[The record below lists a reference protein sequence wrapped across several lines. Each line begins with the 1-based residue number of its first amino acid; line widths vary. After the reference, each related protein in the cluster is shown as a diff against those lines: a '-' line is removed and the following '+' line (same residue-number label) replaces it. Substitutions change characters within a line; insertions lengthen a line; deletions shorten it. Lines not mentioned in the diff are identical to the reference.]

1 MLTNDSI
8 LKRIKEIM
16 ESKRI
21 TPTMIS
27 ERTGILPGTLSRY
40 LNGKAN
46 LPLKLISPLAHALGV
61 KPSHLLGLDENTIG
75 ETVSIPMLG
84 EIACGT
90 PLFADSNVIEYV
102 TLSSDMLSDKKEEYF
117 FLQAHGNSM
126 SPTIKNGAKVLI
138 HSQSTVDEGEIAAVL
153 LLDSNEATLK
163 RVRKSGN
170 SVILMPDNLDFSPI
184 VVSQD
189 TRIRILGK
197 AVQVITEL

>member
-1 MLTNDSI
+1 M
-8 LKRIKEIM
+8 
-16 ESKRI
+16 
-21 TPTMIS
+21 
-27 ERTGILPGTLSRY
+27 
-40 LNGKAN
+40 
-46 LPLKLISPLAHALGV
+46 
-61 KPSHLLGLDENTIG
+61 LGLDEDTIG

-84 EIACGT
+84 EIACGA

-126 SPTIKNGAKVLI
+126 APTIKNGAKVLI

>member
-8 LKRIKEIM
+8 LERIKEVM
-16 ESKRI
+16 KSKRI
-21 TPTMIS
+21 NAALLS
-27 ERTGILPGTLSRY
+27 QKTGILPSTLWRY
-40 LNGKAN
+40 LHGKVDM
-46 LPLKLISPLAHALGV
+46 PLKIIKQIAYGLDTE
-61 KPSHLLGLDENTIG
+61 PSFLLGFENL
-75 ETVSIPMLG
+75 EKELVKLPVLG